1 MVFGRKTVNNR
12 SYLIEVGLYKM
23 MHHFT
28 DVPGSLL
35 EITTDRSTRGHNLQ
49 LVKSHCHTDSRLY
62 FFSSRVVNG

>member
-1 MVFGRKTVNNR
+1 
-12 SYLIEVGLYKM
+12 M

-35 EITTDRSTRGHNLQ
+35 EITTDRSTRGRNLQ